1 MQHIAKKVK
10 VNGFTFDSQKE
21 ANFYL
26 KFIKNS
32 GYKYEIHPSFLI
44 KDKVALGGVNLTR
57 ISYAPDFVIFDDYL
71 LQCFLYEISIF
82 LISFYSKDMFDAEL
96 LERKIK
102 EEMRKLEEKELSRSK
117 NDENT

>member
-1 MQHIAKKVK
+1 MKIMSK
-10 VNGFTFDSQKE
+10 
-21 ANFYL
+21 L
-26 KFIKNS
+26 
-32 GYKYEIHPSFLI
+32 
-44 KDKVALGGVNLTR
+44 LGWLMI
-57 ISYAPDFVIFDDYL
+57 ISVFAIVITTIISAFHFDDYL

-117 NDENT
+117 SDENT